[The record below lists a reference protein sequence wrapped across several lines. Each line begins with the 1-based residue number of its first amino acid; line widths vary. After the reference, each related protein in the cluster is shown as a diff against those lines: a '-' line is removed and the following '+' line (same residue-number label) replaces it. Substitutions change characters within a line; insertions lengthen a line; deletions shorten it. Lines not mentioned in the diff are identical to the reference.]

1 MPSGTRGKTSKQKKK
16 KKKKKSCRVVGFP
29 YIMLDAY
36 GIHMEVYM

>member
-16 KKKKKSCRVVGFP
+16 KKKKKSCRVVRFP

-36 GIHMEVYM
+36 RIHMEVNM